1 MNVRE
6 TLKAHAEEA
15 EVAGPGRPDGGR
27 PSSPERKSGRGGH
40 SRWMMIA
47 CCVPML
53 AIAIALVATGVV
65 GAGLIVIAV
74 ACTVLMAAMM
84 AGMSHGGGG
93 DGGGR

>member
-1 MNVRE
+1 MSVLDSQRVHAVE
-6 TLKAHAEEA
+6 GAHEPTPS
-15 EVAGPGRPDGGR
+15 AGD
-27 PSSPERKSGRGGH
+27 PERAPNEGEGHGGH
-40 SRWMMIA
+40 GRWMMIA